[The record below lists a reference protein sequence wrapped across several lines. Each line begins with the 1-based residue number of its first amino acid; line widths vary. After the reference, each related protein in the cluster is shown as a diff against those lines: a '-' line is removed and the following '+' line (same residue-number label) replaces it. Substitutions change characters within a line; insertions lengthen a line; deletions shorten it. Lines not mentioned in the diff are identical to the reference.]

1 MRKTSSPKLIKKI
14 VVVSLILLGI
24 IAIILGFYSLF
35 ITPFY
40 LLCYNCSR
48 SFQWINPYKSHGIED
63 IPNAIRSSGLLIS
76 LFGFSSIFGGI
87 YISKRKRWVG
97 LLSLIF
103 FLSIFSPLFF
113 FNSSTSSSTS
123 TTVNIPTINPST
135 NLKTYENSLLN
146 YEIGYP
152 SNTSPFIPALDE
164 RTLFEEGKLSI
175 NKVETIQFRDNKN
188 NFLFSVSS
196 RDNPRKLSVEKFLE
210 EECERIRTIPQEKG
224 TKCPEGKYEY
234 FETSD
239 GKKILTEV
247 IEWYASAIK
256 LNVVARRVYYPL
268 DNKIIVINFS
278 PIEQTDK
285 DSLELQNNIIESFKT
300 ISY

>member
-1 MRKTSSPKLIKKI
+1 MKKNSSPKLIKKI
-14 VVVSLILLGI
+14 VVIALRLLGI
-24 IAIILGFYSLF
+24 IAIILA
-35 ITPFY
+35 FY
-40 LLCYNCSR
+40 LLFIKTFRPLCADCGPDGCSPIT
-48 SFQWINPYKSHGIED
+48 FHGIED
-63 IPNAIRSSGLLIS
+63 RAIRNSSLLIFS
-76 LFGFSSIFGGI
+76 FGLSSIFGSI
-87 YISKRKRWVG
+87 YISKRKKWAG
-97 LLSLIF
+97 LLALIF
-103 FLSIFSPLFF
+103 FLSIFSPLFIF
-113 FNSSTSSSTS
+113 DSSTSSSTS

-146 YEIGYP
+146 YEVGYP
-152 SNTSPFIPALDE
+152 GNTSPFIPALDE

-175 NKVETIQFRDNKN
+175 DKVEAIQFRDNKN
-188 NFLFSVSS
+188 NSLFSVSS

-210 EECERIRTIPQEKG
+210 EECERIKTIPQEKG

-247 IEWYASAIK
+247 IEWYASATK

-278 PIEQTDK
+278 SIEQTDK